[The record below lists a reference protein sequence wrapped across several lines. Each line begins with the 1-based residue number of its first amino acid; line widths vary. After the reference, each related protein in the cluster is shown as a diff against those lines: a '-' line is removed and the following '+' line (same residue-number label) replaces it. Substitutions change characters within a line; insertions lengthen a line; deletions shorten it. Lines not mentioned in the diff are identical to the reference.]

1 MGTQHANRPDQGY
14 LHVFSDILQSEE
26 RVGLAESTSCVEHST
41 RRPLSDTPLA
51 GDAQMMPRTAHTVF
65 VIDDDEEVRMSIQG
79 LLKVAGLHSESF
91 GTAEE
96 FLRNNLP
103 DGPSCLVLDVS
114 LPGVDGLELQRK
126 LAEAGVRIPI
136 VFITGH
142 GDIPMTVKAI
152 KSGAVEFLTKPF
164 VDQDL
169 LNAIQQAFD
178 HDRVTRRQHDEL
190 AQLRKRYESLS
201 ARERQVMGLVV
212 SGMLNKQVAFELG
225 TTEITV
231 KIQRGQVMK
240 KMKADSL
247 AELVRMATK
256 LELPVGKK

>member
-1 MGTQHANRPDQGY
+1 MTSR
-14 LHVFSDILQSEE
+14 
-26 RVGLAESTSCVEHST
+26 ST
-41 RRPLSDTPLA
+41 P
-51 GDAQMMPRTAHTVF
+51 TVF
-65 VIDDDEEVRMSIQG
+65 VIDDDADVRSSIQG
-79 LLKVAGLHSESF
+79 LLKTAGLRSESF

-96 FLRNNLP
+96 FLRNKVP

-126 LAEAGVRIPI
+126 LADAGFRIPI
-136 VFITGH
+136 VFMTGH

-178 HDRVTRRQHDEL
+178 SDRITRQQHGEL
-190 AQLRKRYESLS
+190 AELRQRYQSLTT
-201 ARERQVMGLVV
+201 RERQVMGLVV

-225 TTEITV
+225 TSEITV
-231 KIQRGQVMK
+231 KIQRGHVMA
-240 KMKADSL
+240 KMQADSL

-256 LELPVGKK
+256 LDLPVSKK